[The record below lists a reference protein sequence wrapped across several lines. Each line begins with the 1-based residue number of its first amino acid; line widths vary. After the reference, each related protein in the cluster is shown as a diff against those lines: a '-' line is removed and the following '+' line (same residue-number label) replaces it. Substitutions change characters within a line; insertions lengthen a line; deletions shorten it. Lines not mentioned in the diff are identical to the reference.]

1 MFKESPV
8 DEAHVYAF
16 KVSGKLTDTDYQE
29 LIPRVEEILQ
39 QETPI
44 SLLIKLEDF
53 EGWEAKAAWD
63 DFKFGVKHQQDF
75 ARIAVVGE
83 NTKEHWMTMIG
94 NAFVDTEVR
103 YFDGN
108 QSQQALQ
115 WLGQVTNRIERDSYV
130 GYRHI
135 MLATDFSEH
144 SERAL
149 QRAQELALV
158 SNANLSLLHVVDDLM
173 MPGEFYDLAT
183 DIELEKTLLEVAHKR
198 MDELVSS
205 VNTANLKSEVITGNP
220 GHAITLYAHEHDVD
234 LIIIGS
240 HGRRGIE
247 RLLGSSVNAVLHN
260 ASCDVLTVRL

>member
-1 MFKESPV
+1 MFKETPV
-8 DEAHVYAF
+8 NEAHVYAF
-16 KVSGKLTDTDYQE
+16 KVSGKLTDADYQE
-29 LIPRVEEILQ
+29 LIPRIEEILK

-44 SLLIKLEDF
+44 SLLITLENF

-75 ARIAVVGE
+75 ARIAVLGE
-83 NTKEHWMTMIG
+83 NAMEHWMTMIG

-103 YFDGN
+103 YFDDS
-108 QSQQALQ
+108 QSQQAMQ
-115 WLGQVTNRIERDSYV
+115 WLGQVTNRIERDDYT

-135 MLATDFSEH
+135 LLATDFSEH

-149 QRAQELALV
+149 QRTQELARV

-173 MPGEFYDLAT
+173 MPGEFYDLAV
-183 DIELEKTLLEVAHKR
+183 DIELEKTLLEVAHQR
-198 MDELVSS
+198 MDELVAS
-205 VNTANLKSEVITGNP
+205 VNVSDLKAEVITGNP
-220 GHAITLYAHEHDVD
+220 GHAITHFAHEHDVD
-234 LIIIGS
+234 LIVIGS

-247 RLLGSSVNAVLHN
+247 RLLGSSVNSVLHN

>member
-1 MFKESPV
+1 MFKEIPV
-8 DEAHVYAF
+8 DEGHVYAF
-16 KVSGKLTDTDYQE
+16 KVSGKLTDADYQAF
-29 LIPRVEEILQ
+29 IPRVEEILQ

-44 SLLIKLEDF
+44 SLLITLEDF

-75 ARIAVVGE
+75 ARIAVLGE
-83 NTKEHWMTMIG
+83 NAMEHWMTMIG

-103 YFDGN
+103 YFDES

-115 WLGQVTNRIERDSYV
+115 WLGQVTNRIERDSYA

-135 MLATDFSEH
+135 LLATDFSEH
-144 SERAL
+144 SDRAL
-149 QRAQELALV
+149 YRAQELALV
-158 SNANLSLLHVVDDLM
+158 STATLTLLHVVDDLM
-173 MPGEFYDLAT
+173 MPGEFYDLAV

-198 MDELVSS
+198 MDELVAS
-205 VNTANLKSEVITGNP
+205 VNISELKAEVITGNP
-220 GHAITLYAHEHDVD
+220 GHAITHYAHEHDVD

>member
-1 MFKESPV
+1 MFKEIPV
-8 DEAHVYAF
+8 NEAHVYAF
-16 KVSGKLTDTDYQE
+16 KVSGKLTDVDYQE
-29 LIPRVEEILQ
+29 LILRIEEILK

-44 SLLIKLEDF
+44 SLLITLEDF

-63 DFKFGVKHQQDF
+63 DLKFSIKHQQDF
-75 ARIAVVGE
+75 ARIAVLGE
-83 NTKEHWMTMIG
+83 NAMEQWMTMIG

-103 YFDGN
+103 YFDES

-115 WLGQVTNRIERDSYV
+115 WLGQVTNRIERDSYA

-135 MLATDFSEH
+135 LLATDFSEH

-149 QRAQELALV
+149 QRTQELALV
-158 SNANLSLLHVVDDLM
+158 SNANLTLLHVVDDMM
-173 MPGEFYDLAT
+173 MPGEFYDLAV

-198 MDELVSS
+198 MDELVAS
-205 VNTANLKSEVITGNP
+205 VNISGLKAEVITGNP
-220 GHAITLYAHEHDVD
+220 GHAITHYAHENDVD
-234 LIIIGS
+234 LIVIGS

-247 RLLGSSVNAVLHN
+247 RLLGSSVNSVLHN

>member
-1 MFKESPV
+1 MFKETPV
-8 DEAHVYAF
+8 DETHVYAF
-16 KVSGKLTDTDYQE
+16 KVSGKLTDADYQE

-44 SLLIKLEDF
+44 SLLITLENF

-75 ARIAVVGE
+75 ARIAVLGE
-83 NTKEHWMTMIG
+83 NTMEHWITMIG

-103 YFDGN
+103 YFDES

-115 WLGQVTNRIERDSYV
+115 WLGQVTNRIERDSYT

-158 SNANLSLLHVVDDLM
+158 SKANLSLLHVVDDLM

-183 DIELEKTLLEVAHKR
+183 DIELEKTLLEVAHQR

-205 VNTANLKSEVITGNP
+205 VNTANLKAEVITGNP
-220 GHAITLYAHEHDVD
+220 GRAITHYAHEHDVD
-234 LIIIGS
+234 LIVIGS

-247 RLLGSSVNAVLHN
+247 RLLGSSVNSVLHN